1 MDYKDLGMKSTSK
14 YDLPINPAKQNGAS
28 KEKVGVE
35 YSYSTSTTDLDMD
48 NIYYFFYWDDGSI
61 SG

>member
-1 MDYKDLGMKSTSK
+1 MKSTSK